1 MFPDECGGGAGGHPD
16 TIPGEVW
23 RVCIR
28 TRDVGMIIW
37 QVANVMNHMP
47 EGNHKGAMDAISLL
61 LCAWNR
67 HPLMRKHASG
77 AAPVVVGGAASNF
90 VLGSVGG
97 KHHAPET
104 VCPDSKL
111 KMSDYGFAISQGHG
125 LDHNSTSGVIANKPN
140 QQRTDSEPT
149 EKATPKKK
157 QKGSGK
163 GNQEPR
169 HQEQEEA

>member
-1 MFPDECGGGAGGHPD
+1 MRSICFCVPGID
-16 TIPGEVW
+16 IPRW
-23 RVCIR
+23 
-28 TRDVGMIIW
+28 
-37 QVANVMNHMP
+37 
-47 EGNHKGAMDAISLL
+47 
-61 LCAWNR
+61 
-67 HPLMRKHASG
+67 RKHASG

-104 VCPDSKL
+104 ACPDSKL
-111 KMSDYGFAISQGHG
+111 KMGDYGFAISQGDG
-125 LDHNSTSGVIANKPN
+125 RDHNSTSGVIANKPN

-149 EKATPKKK
+149 AKATPKKK
-157 QKGSGK
+157 QKGSGKGK